1 MRIERERGN
10 RVLKGGLDLP
20 VSGRVAIMF
29 CSMVLAGVAF
39 APSARAECSRKV
51 LQKLSDTY
59 VKAQS
64 DGKAAKLPLAKG
76 ASYAE
81 NDKAMDVAKGV
92 LAGALKVDFTRSFY
106 DTTQCIAFTELV
118 AATDPHPYVILT
130 RMEANKKGKVSKMES
145 VVTDAGD
152 WVFGADKYLG
162 FTKVEKWEEIPKDKR
177 DTREVIQAAADAY
190 LDNWGNPDL
199 PVPHGTPCARLEG
212 GAYTGTPEANSCNM
226 GKFPQKLKVG
236 NRRYVIDETV
246 GAVVIFHNFPW
257 LDGGIPTDPG
267 TPAGQMFRV
276 EGGKNRYIHEVT
288 VCTTPGCGRGR
299 PPGPAPGA
307 GAGPGGPAGG
317 PAAPAGAPAAPAA
330 SRPFKARR
338 TAGRM
343 QKSPGSFLPGLFRF
357 GQEPSAPGPFF
368 EVSMWV
374 LRPSYLFQ
382 TQRPVAFPFL

>member
-1 MRIERERGN
+1 MRRESV
-10 RVLKGGLDLP
+10 RVI
-20 VSGRVAIMF
+20 IMF
-29 CSMVLAGVAF
+29 CSIVLAGVAF
-39 APSARAECSRKV
+39 APNARAECSRKV
-51 LQKLSDTY
+51 LQKLADKY
-59 VKAQS
+59 VKAQTA
-64 DGKAAKLPLAKG
+64 GKATKLPLAKG

-81 NDKAMDVAKGV
+81 NDKPMEAAKGV

-106 DTTQCIAFTELV
+106 DTTQCAAFTELV

-130 RMEANKKGKVSKMES
+130 RMEATKNGKKVSKMES

-162 FTKVEKWEEIPKDKR
+162 FTQGEKWDEIPKDKR
-177 DTREVIQAAADAY
+177 DTRAAIQAAADAY

-212 GAYTGTPEANSCNM
+212 GAYTGTRNPEGNNCNM

-236 NRRYVIDETV
+236 NRRYIIDESV

-299 PPGPAPGA
+299 PP
-307 GAGPGGPAGG
+307 
-317 PAAPAGAPAAPAA
+317 APAAPVAPAA
-330 SRPFKARR
+330 GK
-338 TAGRM
+338 
-343 QKSPGSFLPGLFRF
+343 
-357 GQEPSAPGPFF
+357 
-368 EVSMWV
+368 
-374 LRPSYLFQ
+374 
-382 TQRPVAFPFL
+382 